1 MTPYVNVDVKM
12 SKDMLRALTL
22 HEFFCIGLKIESV
35 TEESVKS
42 FLKERFN
49 EKLANGF
56 KPEFLFSSQ
65 VA

>member
-12 SKDMLRALTL
+12 SKDMLRALTM
-22 HEFFCIGLKIESV
+22 HEFFCIGSKIESV

-65 VA
+65 VV